1 MRNMNKE
8 QVLQVTKRDV
18 LGSASGATVLTAFI
32 VFLTNVLV

>member
-8 QVLQVTKRDV
+8 QVLQVTKMDI
-18 LGSASGATVLTAFI
+18 LGSASGAALLTAFI